1 AIGEIREAGKIKL
14 IELKTA
20 KRRVANKA

>member
-20 KRRVANKA
+20 KR